1 MKAHAKPT
9 RYPVTTCERVCCL
22 RITRLVPTS
31 PASKRMR
38 QIHQV
43 GLKLKISA
51 KAMTAPVTPPMA
63 AEWVEIFHQ
72 RLMMAQVS
80 CIISEA
86 TTMLPT
92 KCGVWK

>member
-63 AEWVEIFHQ
+63 AEWVEIFHHT
-72 RLMMAQVS
+72 LMMAQMICMDKAARS
-80 CIISEA
+80 
-86 TTMLPT
+86 TTPMT
-92 KCGVWK
+92 KGTC